1 MEGKMDVKIYFLINS
16 LSGGGAESVAIR
28 LTKHLPVDK
37 FILLE
42 QDIKY
47 QLDKH
52 IIFLSNHTT
61 GTNPIYKTLSIP
73 FYAYK
78 LSKTIN
84 RGSIIVSFLE
94 RANFVNVVSNFFK
107 RHKTII
113 SVRMDQQTGHTG
125 LRKLNKILVKTLY
138 PKADLIV
145 AVSKGV
151 MQSLI
156 ELGVDQ
162 KKIKVIYNP
171 FPIGNIENLA
181 KEDLDEYKTIFANPI
196 LINSGRL
203 TKQKG
208 QWYLIRIFKDLKEK
222 HKDLKL
228 VILGEGELKNYLVE
242 LSKNLGLKTFVWDK
256 DKLSE
261 DFDVYLLGFQKNP
274 FKFIARSRLFV
285 FPSLWEG
292 FPNALVEA
300 MACGVPVISSDCRSG
315 PREILAPNTDFRYQT
330 QKPEFAE
337 YGVLM
342 PVFDVKFK
350 TAKEPLDEN
359 ERIWIEVIDK
369 ILDDEN
375 LRKHYSEK
383 AKQRAEN
390 FRIENII
397 EDWKE
402 ILRE

>member
-1 MEGKMDVKIYFLINS
+1 
-16 LSGGGAESVAIR
+16 
-28 LTKHLPVDK
+28 
-37 FILLE
+37 
-42 QDIKY
+42 
-47 QLDKH
+47 
-52 IIFLSNHTT
+52 
-61 GTNPIYKTLSIP
+61 
-73 FYAYK
+73 
-78 LSKTIN
+78 
-84 RGSIIVSFLE
+84 
-94 RANFVNVVSNFFK
+94 
-107 RHKTII
+107 
-113 SVRMDQQTGHTG
+113 
-125 LRKLNKILVKTLY
+125 LVKNY
-138 PKADLIV
+138 GI
-145 AVSKGV
+145 S
-151 MQSLI
+151 SN
-156 ELGVDQ
+156 
-162 KKIKVIYNP
+162 KIKVIYNP
-171 FPIGNIENLA
+171 FPIENIENLA
-181 KEDLDEYKTIFANPI
+181 KEELDEYEPIFANPV
-196 LINSGRL
+196 LINTGRL
-203 TKQKG
+203 MKPKG

-330 QKPEFAE
+330 QKPGFAE

-342 PVFDVKFK
+342 PVFDVRFK

-359 ERIWIEVIDK
+359 EKMWAEVINK

-383 AKQRAEN
+383 AKQRSEN

-397 EDWKE
+397 KDWKE
-402 ILRE
+402 VLK

>member
-84 RGSIIVSFLE
+84 RGSIVVSFLE

-113 SVRMDQQTGHTG
+113 SVRMDQQTGHNG

-181 KEDLDEYKTIFANPI
+181 KEELDE
-196 LINSGRL
+196 
-203 TKQKG
+203 
-208 QWYLIRIFKDLKEK
+208 
-222 HKDLKL
+222 
-228 VILGEGELKNYLVE
+228 
-242 LSKNLGLKTFVWDK
+242 
-256 DKLSE
+256 
-261 DFDVYLLGFQKNP
+261 
-274 FKFIARSRLFV
+274 
-285 FPSLWEG
+285 
-292 FPNALVEA
+292 
-300 MACGVPVISSDCRSG
+300 
-315 PREILAPNTDFRYQT
+315 
-330 QKPEFAE
+330 
-337 YGVLM
+337 
-342 PVFDVKFK
+342 
-350 TAKEPLDEN
+350 
-359 ERIWIEVIDK
+359 
-369 ILDDEN
+369 
-375 LRKHYSEK
+375 
-383 AKQRAEN
+383 
-390 FRIENII
+390 
-397 EDWKE
+397 
-402 ILRE
+402 